1 MRNYTAPHGGIV
13 KEICVKKGQT
23 INSDDV
29 LMVVV

>member
-13 KEICVKKGQT
+13 REICVKENQT
-23 INSDDV
+23 VNADDI